1 MSIELISLL
10 MFGSML
16 LLILSGLPIAFALGG
31 LSVIFVSLLWGPEAI
46 ELILYATM
54 DVQNMYTI
62 VCVPGFV
69 FTGVILQNSG
79 IADDMFDTIRKWSGR
94 LKGGLAIGVVIIC
107 ALFGAMVGIA
117 AVGTLT
123 MGLIA
128 LPAMLKRNYDKE
140 LAMGTIQAGGAL
152 GCLIPPSVVFALYGV
167 IARQSIGQLF
177 MAGLF
182 PGLMLAGLFI
192 IYIVIRCHF
201 QPHLGPGLPPEER
214 VSWNEKFVS
223 LKGLIFPFLLIF
235 LVLGLIMLGVTTPT
249 EASAVGAIGSIIVA
263 IIRRKLNWP
272 MLKNALLSTM
282 KLTAMVAWIFI
293 AALSFSRIYTGLGA
307 VELLAGWLEG
317 IGLGPWG
324 TIIMMQVSFFLMG
337 FVLDEQAM
345 LFIVA
350 PIYIPIVA
358 GLGFDLVWFGVLY
371 VMNTEMALLTPPY
384 GFNLFYMKSIVPKG
398 ITMMDIYKSVIPYVG
413 LQALGLAMVMIFPQ
427 IAMWLP
433 DLVKAGLAQG

>member
-69 FTGVILQNSG
+69 FTGIILQNSG

-152 GCLIPPSVVFALYGV
+152 GCLIPPS
-167 IARQSIGQLF
+167 
-177 MAGLF
+177 
-182 PGLMLAGLFI
+182 
-192 IYIVIRCHF
+192 
-201 QPHLGPGLPPEER
+201 
-214 VSWNEKFVS
+214 
-223 LKGLIFPFLLIF
+223 
-235 LVLGLIMLGVTTPT
+235 
-249 EASAVGAIGSIIVA
+249 
-263 IIRRKLNWP
+263 
-272 MLKNALLSTM
+272 
-282 KLTAMVAWIFI
+282 
-293 AALSFSRIYTGLGA
+293 
-307 VELLAGWLEG
+307 
-317 IGLGPWG
+317 
-324 TIIMMQVSFFLMG
+324 
-337 FVLDEQAM
+337 
-345 LFIVA
+345 
-350 PIYIPIVA
+350 
-358 GLGFDLVWFGVLY
+358 
-371 VMNTEMALLTPPY
+371 
-384 GFNLFYMKSIVPKG
+384 
-398 ITMMDIYKSVIPYVG
+398 
-413 LQALGLAMVMIFPQ
+413 
-427 IAMWLP
+427 
-433 DLVKAGLAQG
+433 